1 MRESCTSIEMYLSLI
16 KSFLLLSFF
25 LLTSCVNTTT
35 AVISPIITGAK
46 TGSLYQASLSY
57 SSNKIINNIKE
68 KKYAK
73 KIKENEKTLTVAE
86 NFKKPRILVSIPLDD
101 VLISELFEPEPLP

>member
-1 MRESCTSIEMYLSLI
+1 MHLRLI

-25 LLTSCVNTTT
+25 FLTNCVNTTT

-57 SSNKIINNIKE
+57 STNKIINNIKE
-68 KKYAK
+68 KKNNK
-73 KIKENEKTLTVAE
+73 KITENEKTQKISE
-86 NFKKPRILVSIPLDD
+86 NFKKPQILVSIPFDN
-101 VLISELFEPEPLP
+101 VVISELFEPEPLP

>member
-1 MRESCTSIEMYLSLI
+1 MYIRLI

-25 LLTSCVNTTT
+25 FLTNCVNTTT

-57 SSNKIINNIKE
+57 STNKIFNNIKE
-68 KKYAK
+68 KKNNK
-73 KIKENEKTLTVAE
+73 KITENEKTQKISE
-86 NFKKPRILVSIPLDD
+86 NFKNSRILVLIPLDD
-101 VLISELFEPEPLP
+101 VIISELFEPEPLP

>member
-1 MRESCTSIEMYLSLI
+1 MYFRLI

-25 LLTSCVNTTT
+25 FLTNCVNTTT

-57 SSNKIINNIKE
+57 STNKIINNIKE
-68 KKYAK
+68 KKYN
-73 KIKENEKTLTVAE
+73 KEITDNEKTLKVSE
-86 NFKKPRILVSIPLDD
+86 NFKKPQILVSIPLDN
-101 VLISELFEPEPLP
+101 VVISELFDPEPLP

>member
-1 MRESCTSIEMYLSLI
+1 MYPRLI

-25 LLTSCVNTTT
+25 FLTNCVNTTT

-57 SSNKIINNIKE
+57 STNKIFNNIKE
-68 KKYAK
+68 KKNNK
-73 KIKENEKTLTVAE
+73 KITENEKTQKISE
-86 NFKKPRILVSIPLDD
+86 NFKNPRILVSIPLDN
-101 VLISELFEPEPLP
+101 VVISELFEPEPLP

>member
-1 MRESCTSIEMYLSLI
+1 MRESCTSIQMYLRLI
-16 KSFLLLSFF
+16 KFFLLLYFFF
-25 LLTSCVNTTT
+25 LTHCVNTTT

-68 KKYAK
+68 NKYAK
-73 KIKENEKTLTVAE
+73 KIKENEITQKVDE
-86 NFKKPRILVSIPLDD
+86 NFKKPRILVSILLED
-101 VLISELFEPEPLP
+101 VFISELFEPEPLP

>member
-1 MRESCTSIEMYLSLI
+1 MYIRLI

-25 LLTSCVNTTT
+25 FLTNCVNTTT

-57 SSNKIINNIKE
+57 STNKIINNIKE
-68 KKYAK
+68 KKNNE
-73 KIKENEKTLTVAE
+73 KITENEKTQKISE
-86 NFKKPRILVSIPLDD
+86 NFKNSRILVLIPLDD
-101 VLISELFEPEPLP
+101 VIISELFEPEPLP

>member
-1 MRESCTSIEMYLSLI
+1 MRESCTSIKMYFRLI

-25 LLTSCVNTTT
+25 FLTNCVNTTT

-57 SSNKIINNIKE
+57 STNKIINNIKE
-68 KKYAK
+68 KKYN
-73 KIKENEKTLTVAE
+73 KEITDNEKTLKVSE
-86 NFKKPRILVSIPLDD
+86 NFKKPQILVSIPLDN
-101 VLISELFEPEPLP
+101 VVISELFDPEPLP